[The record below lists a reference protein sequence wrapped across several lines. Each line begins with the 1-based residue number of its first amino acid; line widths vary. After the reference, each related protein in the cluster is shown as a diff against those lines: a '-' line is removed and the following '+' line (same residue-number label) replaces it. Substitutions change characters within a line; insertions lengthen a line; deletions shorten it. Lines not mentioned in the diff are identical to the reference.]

1 MLEVPALAE
10 CLDLLLPKLEF
21 ISIGTND
28 LTQFLFA
35 ADRAH
40 PKLAER
46 FDWLSP
52 AILRFLSRV
61 VKQCDEANVPV
72 TVCGEMGGR
81 ALEALA
87 LLGIGIE
94 RLSITPVSVGPIKAM
109 IRSLNVADARSVL
122 ADYLKKPPAS
132 IRAALGEWALQNKV
146 EI

>member
-1 MLEVPALAE
+1 M
-10 CLDLLLPKLEF
+10 LLPKLEF

-61 VKQCDEANVPV
+61 VKQCNAADVPV

-81 ALEALA
+81 ALEAIA
-87 LLGIGIE
+87 LLGLGID

-109 IRSLNVADARSVL
+109 IRSLNLADARSL
-122 ADYLKKPPAS
+122 MEGYLRNPPAS
-132 IRAALGEWALQNKV
+132 IRQSLGEWAIQHKV